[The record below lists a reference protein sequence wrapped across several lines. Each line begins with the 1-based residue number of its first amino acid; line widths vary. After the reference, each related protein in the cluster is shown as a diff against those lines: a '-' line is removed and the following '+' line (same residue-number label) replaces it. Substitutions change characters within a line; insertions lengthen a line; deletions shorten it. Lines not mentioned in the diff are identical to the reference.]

1 MSATAE
7 STTRSGFPVLDMM
20 LQMQRIGMR
29 AMTLYQPIVSAFVE
43 SAKSS
48 QSTEVWTT
56 RAQATDARDTNEDQ
70 VIGVGEEVLNVGT
83 RMVPGKTTR
92 VRRIVEQTPVRQD
105 VTLHTET
112 VVLGRR
118 RPFPQPGAM
127 C

>member
-56 RAQATDARDTNEDQ
+56 RSY
-70 VIGVGEEVLNVGT
+70 
-83 RMVPGKTTR
+83 
-92 VRRIVEQTPVRQD
+92 
-105 VTLHTET
+105 
-112 VVLGRR
+112 GRNWVM
-118 RPFPQPGAM
+118 AV
-127 C
+127 